1 MPWRERLFVNDEYF
15 ALFVAQVISAMG
27 DWIGFFAIA
36 ELASTISGS
45 PETSVA
51 LVLTARVAPGLFLA
65 PVMGVIVDRF
75 DKKLLMRIA
84 DLSRAAVFCVLPF
97 VHTVFGL
104 VLASLALEFFTLL
117 WSPAKEAL
125 VPSLVPRERLT
136 SANSLGVLAAYGTM
150 PIAGLFKYGL
160 QQANDSLAGVSWLA
174 PLQFGN
180 AQALAFYVDA
190 LSFLAVAFIVWRFIK
205 TPGTVGITSRLARA
219 ERAGAGAG
227 VAGEVLD
234 GMLEEEQLS
243 TIAAIKEGWQYIF
256 VNPVVR
262 AVNLGLATALMGG
275 AMLIPL
281 GPIFADKIIGSAETF
296 SLFITSMGFGVAAGV
311 GLLTAFQQKVPKERV
326 FVAAVFFGGVS
337 LFFAVAM
344 SSFWLAAIGTFT
356 LGVCA
361 GGVYVLGFTLLH
373 EHTDD
378 DLRGRIFTTLL
389 TLVRL
394 CVLGAIALGPLIAAV
409 LEPLSKRWFP
419 PPAGSDIPEARLLGV
434 HLAVPGVRLTLWLA
448 SIVIMGAS
456 VLAARSLRM
465 GFRENLASFAPRAL
479 SGDSE

>member
-1 MPWRERLFVNDEYF
+1 MLTAHVPWRERLFISDEYF

-75 DKKLLMRIA
+75 DKKILMRIA
-84 DLSRAAVFCVLPF
+84 DLSRAAVFCILPF

-160 QQANDSLAGVSWLA
+160 QQANDALAGVSWLQ

-180 AQALAFYVDA
+180 TQALAFYVDA

-205 TPGTVGITSRLARA
+205 TPGTVGLTSRAARM
-219 ERAGAGAG
+219 AGSDGDSEAIL
-227 VAGEVLD
+227 GED
-234 GMLEEEQLS
+234 PPS

-281 GPIFADKIIGSAETF
+281 GPIFADKIIGSADTF

-311 GLLTAFQQKVPKERV
+311 GLLTAFQQRIPKERV

-337 LFFAVAM
+337 LGFAVAM
-344 SSFWLAAIGTFT
+344 SSFWLAAIGTFA

-378 DLRGRIFTTLL
+378 DMRGRIFTTLL

-409 LEPLSKRWFP
+409 LEPLAKRWFP
-419 PPAGSDIPEARLLGV
+419 PPAGSDIPEVRLLGV

-448 SIVIMGAS
+448 SVVIMGAS

>member
-1 MPWRERLFVNDEYF
+1 MQTAHVPWRERLFINDEYF

-75 DKKLLMRIA
+75 DKKLIMRIA
-84 DLSRAAVFCVLPF
+84 DLARAAVFCVLPF
-97 VHTVFGL
+97 VHSVFGL
-104 VLASLALEFFTLL
+104 VLASLALEMFTLL

-150 PIAGLFKYGL
+150 PIAGLFKFGL
-160 QQANDSLAGVSWLA
+160 KQANDALAGVSWLE
-174 PLQFGN
+174 PLQFGRSLGDT
-180 AQALAFYVDA
+180 QALAFYVNA
-190 LSFLAVAFIVWRFIK
+190 LSFLAVAFIVWRYIK
-205 TPGTVGITSRLARA
+205 TPGTATPAVRAVGGD
-219 ERAGAGAG
+219 GA
-227 VAGEVLD
+227 VDPPEEVSV
-234 GMLEEEQLS
+234 S
-243 TIAAIKEGWQYIF
+243 TIASIKEGWHYIF

-262 AVNLGLATALMGG
+262 AVNLGLATALVGG

-281 GPIFADKIIGSAETF
+281 GPIFADKIIGSAEKF

-311 GLLTAFQQKVPKERV
+311 GLLTAFQQRVHKERA

-337 LFFAVAM
+337 LFGAVAM
-344 SSFWLAAIGTFT
+344 SSFWLAAAGTFA

-361 GGVYVLGFTLLH
+361 GGVYVIGFTLLH
-373 EHTDD
+373 ENTDD
-378 DLRGRIFTTLL
+378 DMRGRTFSTLL

-394 CVLGAIALGPLIAAV
+394 CVLGSIALGPIIAAL
-409 LEPLSKRWFP
+409 LEPLAQRWFP
-419 PPAGSDIPEARLLGV
+419 PPPGSDIPEARLFGV

-456 VLAARSLRM
+456 VLAARSLRI